1 MKREMGVW
9 PICGMIF
16 GLGLA
21 GMFVIGGVGALIF
34 ASVLV
39 FFGGI
44 LSLAVLNEPGARKK

>member
-44 LSLAVLNEPGARKK
+44 LLLAVLNEPGARKK